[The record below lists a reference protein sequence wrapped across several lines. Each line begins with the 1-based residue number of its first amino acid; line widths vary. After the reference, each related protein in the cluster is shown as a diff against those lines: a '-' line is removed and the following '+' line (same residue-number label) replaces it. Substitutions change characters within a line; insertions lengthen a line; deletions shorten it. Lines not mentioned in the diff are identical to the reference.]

1 MTTSPSRR
9 RFIRTTVAATAGVC
23 LAKSSAS
30 AAQPSLHP
38 HSAPDKAVE
47 RVPKAVTEWPVWDE
61 TEETALLNV
70 LNSGTW
76 GRTGGGPR
84 CAEFEAA
91 FGKRLQAKYCVAT
104 SSGTTAL
111 LTALGAL
118 DIGPGDEVIIPP
130 YTFVATFNAVTNS
143 YALPVFVDSDP
154 HTFQIDPTKIA
165 AAVTPATKLLMP
177 VHIGGYSADMD
188 AINAV
193 AKQHSLQVIE
203 DACQAPLAEWRGTP
217 VGTHGIGGCF
227 SFQSSKNLNCGEG
240 GALTTND
247 ESFFH
252 KCFNFHTP
260 GGGKPSKSSG
270 RGSNYRL
277 TEFQAALLVAQF
289 TRFEQQSNERNV
301 NATYLTKL
309 LSEISG
315 ISPAKLT
322 AGCTRSAY
330 HLYMLRYDPKQFSG
344 LPRAKFIA
352 ELNRLGVGASSGYST
367 LNTTAHVRAIAE
379 NPHFLKIYGPQRMA
393 DWLERNQCPVNDR
406 LCQQAVWF
414 SQFAL
419 LGDRTKMDRVAEA
432 VRDVQKRS
440 GELAAAK

>member
-1 MTTSPSRR
+1 M
-9 RFIRTTVAATAGVC
+9 AA
-23 LAKSSAS
+23 
-30 AAQPSLHP
+30 
-38 HSAPDKAVE
+38 DKAIA
-47 RVPKAVTEWPVWDE
+47 RLPKAVTDWPVWDE

-91 FGKRLQAKYCVAT
+91 FAKRLQAKYCVAT

-130 YTFVATFNAVTNS
+130 YTFVATFNAITNS

-154 HTFQIDPTKIA
+154 NTFQIDPSKIT
-165 AAVTPATKLLMP
+165 AAVTPATKMLMP

-260 GGGKPSKSSG
+260 GGGKPTASSG

-289 TRFEQQSNERNV
+289 TRFEQQSSERNI
-301 NATYLTKL
+301 NATYLTKQL
-309 LSEISG
+309 KEISG
-315 ISPAKLT
+315 VAPAALT
-322 AGCTRSAY
+322 GGCTRSAY
-330 HLYMLRYDPKQFSG
+330 HLYMLRYDKQQFAD
-344 LPRAKFIA
+344 LPRAKFLA
-352 ELNRLGVGASSGYST
+352 ELNRLGVAASSGYST
-367 LNTTAHVRAIAE
+367 LNTTAHVRALAT
-379 NPHFLKIYGPQRMA
+379 NPHYLRIYGQDRMTR
-393 DWLERNQCPVNDR
+393 WLEQNQCPVNDA
-406 LCQQAVWF
+406 LCQDAVWF
-414 SQFAL
+414 SQQSL
-419 LGDRTKMDRVAEA
+419 LGDRSKMDRIAESI
-432 VRDVQKRS
+432 RDIQKRS
-440 GELAAAK
+440 GELAVAK